1 MKLLARRV
9 TFSLAT
15 FIALAVV
22 SFLGVDALPGDG
34 CTALLGRFGSP
45 AKVEACRQ
53 KNSLNDSAIV
63 RLVDWSN
70 NLARGDLGYSIKRDE
85 QVSKIIL
92 PRIRNTAV
100 MGAVAALLAFPGA
113 IAVGLIFGHYPQS
126 RLGRAINH
134 LSVIAMTLPE
144 FVIATIL
151 WLVLSIWIPIFP
163 GVNVVPSNATI
174 LQLLPNVWLPA
185 LTLAAVIFAHTMR
198 TLRASVSNI
207 QAMPF
212 VESARLRG
220 TKERVTLVRHILPA
234 AMPPVVNVIAIDG
247 AWLLTG
253 TFVTEAVFNYQGLGR
268 LAIDAISDRDT
279 ALILPIVLFGLAV
292 YLATSL
298 IADICVRLLDPRQRS
313 TGQ

>member
-9 TFSLAT
+9 IFSLAT

-53 KNSLNDSAIV
+53 KHSLNDSTIV
-63 RLVDWSN
+63 RLVHWSN
-70 NLARGDLGYSIKRDE
+70 NLAHGDLGYSIKRDE

-92 PRIRNTAV
+92 PRIRNTAI

-113 IAVGLIFGHYPQS
+113 IAVGLILGHYPQS

-298 IADICVRLLDPRQRS
+298 IADMCVRLLDPRQRS
-313 TGQ
+313 TGL

>member
-9 TFSLAT
+9 IFSLAT

-53 KNSLNDSAIV
+53 KHSLNDSTIV

-92 PRIRNTAV
+92 PRIRNTAI

-113 IAVGLIFGHYPQS
+113 IAVGLILGHYPQS

-298 IADICVRLLDPRQRS
+298 IADMCVRLLDPRQRS
-313 TGQ
+313 TGL

>member
-9 TFSLAT
+9 IFSLAT

-53 KNSLNDSAIV
+53 KHSLNEPTIV

-92 PRIRNTAV
+92 PRIRNTAI

-113 IAVGLIFGHYPQS
+113 IAVGLILGHYPQS

-313 TGQ
+313 TGL

>member
-9 TFSLAT
+9 IFSLAT

-53 KNSLNDSAIV
+53 KHSLNDSTIV
-63 RLVDWSN
+63 RLVHWSN
-70 NLARGDLGYSIKRDE
+70 NLAHGDLGYSIKRDE

-92 PRIRNTAV
+92 PRIRNTAI

-298 IADICVRLLDPRQRS
+298 IADMCVRLLDPRQRS
-313 TGQ
+313 TGL

>member
-9 TFSLAT
+9 IFSLAT

-53 KNSLNDSAIV
+53 KHSLNEPTIV

-92 PRIRNTAV
+92 PRIRNTAI

-113 IAVGLIFGHYPQS
+113 IAVGLILGHYPQS

-220 TKERVTLVRHILPA
+220 TKERVTIVRHILPA

-298 IADICVRLLDPRQRS
+298 IADMCVRLLDPRQRS
-313 TGQ
+313 TGL

>member
-9 TFSLAT
+9 IFSLAT

-53 KNSLNDSAIV
+53 KHSLNEPTIV

-92 PRIRNTAV
+92 PRIRNTAI

-113 IAVGLIFGHYPQS
+113 IAVGLILGHYPQS

-298 IADICVRLLDPRQRS
+298 IADMCVRLLDPRQRS
-313 TGQ
+313 TGL